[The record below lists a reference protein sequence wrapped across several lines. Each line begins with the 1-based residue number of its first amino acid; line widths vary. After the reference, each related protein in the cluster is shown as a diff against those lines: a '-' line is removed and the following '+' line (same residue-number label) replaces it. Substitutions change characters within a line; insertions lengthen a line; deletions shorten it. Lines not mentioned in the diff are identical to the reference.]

1 MVWWIFPQ
9 AKPYSRVFGD
19 YENTPSNWT
28 VRYLDPSVSEDKR
41 FLDEM
46 TVLSNIAKLVRNA
59 VKQHVVM
66 ETALC
71 GYKYRTH
78 SDAST
83 LLFSSG
89 GVWTCV
95 QGWCAWCVLE
105 GGALIA
111 SCGWFPWSW
120 FWGCERSETDSP
132 RCDTHHQEGL
142 CSGLQGAG

>member
-1 MVWWIFPQ
+1 
-9 AKPYSRVFGD
+9 
-19 YENTPSNWT
+19 
-28 VRYLDPSVSEDKR
+28 VSEDKR

-95 QGWCAWCVLE
+95 QGWCA
-105 GGALIA
+105 
-111 SCGWFPWSW
+111 
-120 FWGCERSETDSP
+120 
-132 RCDTHHQEGL
+132 
-142 CSGLQGAG
+142 

>member
-1 MVWWIFPQ
+1 
-9 AKPYSRVFGD
+9 
-19 YENTPSNWT
+19 
-28 VRYLDPSVSEDKR
+28 VSEDKR

-89 GVWTCV
+89 
-95 QGWCAWCVLE
+95 
-105 GGALIA
+105 I
-111 SCGWFPWSW
+111 
-120 FWGCERSETDSP
+120 
-132 RCDTHHQEGL
+132 
-142 CSGLQGAG
+142 